1 MDDRKPHSNN
11 RLNQPSSGGPRTAT
25 RIGGYLSGKP
35 KAIKVDKV
43 DPDKERIGRLMWWLK
58 WVFLL
63 PLSAYALVWLLVIF
77 IDFFNY

>member
-1 MDDRKPHSNN
+1 MDYRKPHSKN
-11 RLNQPSSGGPRTAT
+11 RLNQPSRGGLRTAT
-25 RIGGYLSGKP
+25 RISGYLSGKSKVI
-35 KAIKVDKV
+35 KADKV
-43 DPDKERIGRLMWWLK
+43 DPDKERLRRLMWWLK